1 MRLCMR
7 TITMI
12 LLTSFLSACATDDA
26 EPEDDP
32 GAEGDPSIY
41 ANDGAIDEDI
51 TTGMDEVDMEASL
64 ERASGHRIVA
74 TPANLDLFKHGCY
87 HSVVLDWSCARG
99 DDGRHAN
106 FTHKRETGANA
117 TEVADN
123 FGGFWGECVS
133 LVKAATKNNATTS
146 TWRRGA
152 GVFSG
157 LASGT
162 AIATFP
168 GGHYSG
174 HTAIFLS
181 YVRSGGSIVGIRV
194 ADQNWL
200 AREVKRHVIRRT
212 GSGVS
217 DADNYFAVVVP

>member
-1 MRLCMR
+1 MR

-12 LLTSFLSACATDDA
+12 LLTSFLAACATDET
-26 EPEDDP
+26 EPVDDDP
-32 GAEGDPSIY
+32 GAEGDSTIY
-41 ANDGAIDEDI
+41 ATDGAIDEDLDV
-51 TTGMDEVDMEASL
+51 GMAEFDMPDSIEA
-64 ERASGHRIVA
+64 ASGHRIRA

-106 FTHKRETGANA
+106 FSHKHETGANA

-123 FGGFWGECVS
+123 FGGFDGECVS

-168 GGHYSG
+168 GGRYSG

-181 YVRSGGSIVGIRV
+181 YVRSGGSVVGIRV

-200 AREVKRHVIRRT
+200 AREVKRHVIRRG

-217 DADNYFAVVVP
+217 NANNYFAVIVP